1 MPVFREVENWT
12 ESNAVVNEGTNYTV
26 TTSYGDTSI
35 SVSLPGA
42 GTYLILSS
50 LTYRAQVSAGIGAI
64 DIRLYNTTDAAAV
77 SASERRLGVV
87 SGSDKTNWATASHFW
102 AVAVTGAK
110 TIRIEATK
118 TTVSA
123 PTWTVATVTGV
134 YKHMAYVKLS
144 T

>member
-12 ESNAVVNEGTNYTV
+12 ETNAVYNEGADYTV

-35 SVSLPGA
+35 YVSLPEA

-87 SGSDKTNWATASHFW
+87 SATDGVNWATASHFW
-102 AVAVTGAK
+102 TVAVTGAK

-123 PTWTVATVTGV
+123 PTWTVATVTGT
-134 YKHMAYVKLS
+134 YKHMGYVKLS
-144 T
+144 D